1 MQHFRRMIFMFL
13 TCVLLV
19 SGTVVAHAQTS
30 KDALH
35 NVQQELEQKANEK
48 NSINN
53 EIEQIKKDMDDL
65 QSFITQNRVALEDT
79 QKRIAATQQLIEQK
93 KEEIVVLQDKIHN
106 RKSVMKS
113 RLVAM
118 QKDDNLNV
126 VINVILESKD
136 LADFINR
143 ASAVTTLL
151 NADKDIMTDQE
162 NDLKQIEDDKKE
174 IAKQEEQLAVERE
187 NLNRQQA
194 ELNVNLQKRQES
206 LTVMQQKYSEVNE
219 EMAGIQAQL
228 AEAQAK
234 VRQEQEAATTMAASN
249 TPAPAAT
256 PAPAPTP
263 VAQSGSE
270 MYVSSTA
277 YSHESSGSITYMG
290 YNIKENPNMKLI
302 AVDPS
307 VIPLGSKV
315 WVEGYGVAIAGDTGG
330 AIKGHKIDVL
340 MPNNAHAYA
349 WGRKTVKIVVLN

>member
-1 MQHFRRMIFMFL
+1 MQSLRRMIFMFL

-35 NVQQELEQKANEK
+35 TVQQELEQKANEK

-53 EIEQIKKDMDDL
+53 EIEQIKKDMEDL

-79 QKRIAATQQLIEQK
+79 QKRIVATQQLIEQK

-106 RKSVMKS
+106 RKNVMKN

-126 VINVILESKD
+126 VINVILESKNVAD
-136 LADFINR
+136 LINR

-162 NDLKQIEDDKKE
+162 NDLKQIEMDKEE
-174 IAKQEEQLAVERE
+174 IAKHEEQLAVEQE
-187 NLNRQQA
+187 NLTKQQA
-194 ELNVNLQKRQES
+194 ELNLNLQKRQES
-206 LTVMQQKYSEVNE
+206 LTVMQQKYSQVDQ

-234 VRQEQEAATTMAASN
+234 VRQEQEAARSMAAAN
-249 TPAPAAT
+249 TPAPAPAAT
-256 PAPAPTP
+256 PAPTG
-263 VAQSGSE
+263 QTGNE
-270 MYVSSTA
+270 MYVTSTA
-277 YSHESSGSITYMG
+277 YSHESSGSITRMG
-290 YNIKENPNMKLI
+290 HNIKENPNMKLI

-307 VIPLGSKV
+307 VIPLGSRV

-340 MPNNAHAYA
+340 MPNNVQAYA
-349 WGRKTVKIVVLN
+349 WGRKTVKIVVLQ

>member
-1 MQHFRRMIFMFL
+1 MQSLRRMIFMFL

-35 NVQQELEQKANEK
+35 TVQQELEQKANEK

-79 QKRIAATQQLIEQK
+79 QKRIVATQQLIEQK

-106 RKSVMKS
+106 RKGVMKN

-126 VINVILESKD
+126 VVNVILESKNVAD
-136 LADFINR
+136 LINR

-162 NDLKQIEDDKKE
+162 NDLKQIEMDKEE
-174 IAKQEEQLAVERE
+174 IAKHEEQLEVEQE
-187 NLNRQQA
+187 NLTKQQA
-194 ELNVNLQKRQES
+194 ELNLNLQKRQES
-206 LTVMQQKYSEVNE
+206 LTVMQQKYSQVDQ

-234 VRQEQEAATTMAASN
+234 VRQEQEAARSMAAAS
-249 TPAPAAT
+249 TAAPVAT
-256 PAPAPTP
+256 PAPTG
-263 VAQSGSE
+263 QTGTE
-270 MYVSSTA
+270 MYVTSTA
-277 YSHESSGSITYMG
+277 YSHESSGSITRMG
-290 YNIKENPNMKLI
+290 HNIKENPNMKLI
-302 AVDPS
+302 AVDPP
-307 VIPLGSKV
+307 VIPLGSRV

-340 MPNNAHAYA
+340 MPNNAQAYA
-349 WGRKTVKIVVLN
+349 WGRKTVKIVVLQ